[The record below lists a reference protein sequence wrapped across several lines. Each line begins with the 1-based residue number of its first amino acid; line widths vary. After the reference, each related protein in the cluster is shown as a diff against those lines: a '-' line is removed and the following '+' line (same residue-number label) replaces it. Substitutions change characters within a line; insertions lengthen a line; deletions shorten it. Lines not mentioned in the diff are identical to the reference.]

1 MDHVMMM
8 VLVMLT
14 RVTKP
19 LMSLLLMARMMHGG
33 LHMVHELIWL
43 LLLLLVL
50 VIHGGLTMVV
60 TVIVTSAAVI
70 HMT

>member
-60 TVIVTSAAVI
+60 TVIVPSAAII

>member
-1 MDHVMMM
+1 MMM

-43 LLLLLVL
+43 LLLLLLLLVL

>member
-1 MDHVMMM
+1 MMM

-60 TVIVTSAAVI
+60 VTVIVPSAAII